1 MAKYSKNDKYTGP
14 WWHSQISSAED
25 RHKTFIQ
32 DAKESI
38 EVYRGKKDLDDTQR
52 RLNVWW
58 YVINTLLPAYYSST
72 PKAEVRL
79 RKRVGG
85 MPYQLG
91 AVMLERCTQ
100 FAMDE
105 FFDFDA
111 VGYNAALQFL
121 LTGRGILWARYE
133 ADFEESKTEIALM
146 PGADGKLVDANG
158 KPFDDEEED
167 VELITTPDG
176 LTIARINL
184 EIKDDER
191 AILESLN
198 YNDYL
203 KGDGRTEAEIE
214 WKGRRAFMSK
224 EEVREK
230 FGKEVAD
237 DLSYDS
243 YPDALKSLLRQ
254 DHNKYEGKA
263 ELWEIWCRE
272 TEKVYWLQQ
281 KGEKSILES
290 GEPPIEYEDFW
301 PCSEINQSV
310 DPNNSIPVSDYIHVK
325 DQILE
330 IERLTTRIA
339 STTQA
344 VRTTALYDATMGQQ
358 VEQLLQGDLKYIPV
372 HNWPSYKGRGGQGN
386 GIEYLDIGPYVQ
398 AIEVLQNARNA
409 ALEKLYETLKVSDL
423 LRGTSAEYKTATANR
438 LENQWSSLGLIVRQN
453 QFAKF
458 ISEGVNKVG
467 TIIAS
472 KFSPEFIFEIADAD
486 SLVMPL
492 MPQDVDPIQAQQQAT
507 ALKTEIAD
515 VLRDDDKRVYRIE
528 IATDSMV
535 ALDQAQEKADGL
547 ELLET
552 TGQFF
557 EQMKSMVEAYPT
569 MSIFALELMQNM
581 VRRFK
586 GGKDLDALFQK
597 ALMDTKQLAQKKA
610 EEAAKGPPPDPYMEQ
625 VQVSRESAQ
634 MRFQIDQ
641 AKLQLESQQMQQ
653 AMMQTQVETQA
664 KMTASQIDVEI
675 AYRKA
680 QLDEFIQQQKAMIDQ
695 QMLQLKSRELEIEL
709 MRVQAEAGVKAD
721 STMAKREADRVAQ
734 LIDLQRLELEN
745 MAIRMKESEKL
756 LEERR
761 LNQEQELEKIR
772 LGMQQ
777 QIAMVQG
784 AKSEPAAAA
793 PPINITIDGKKSGK
807 RTITKVVG
815 PDGSTQYQEEYL
827 GE

>member
-1 MAKYSKNDKYTGP
+1 MAKYNKKDKYTAP
-14 WWHSQISSAED
+14 WWHSQISTAED
-25 RHKTFIQ
+25 RHQTFLK

-91 AVMLERCTQ
+91 SVVLERCTQ

-105 FFDFDA
+105 FFDFDD

-121 LTGRGILWARYE
+121 LTGRGVLWARYE
-133 ADFEESKTEIALM
+133 AEFEEKETEIALLR
-146 PGADGKLVDANG
+146 GVDGGLVDANG
-158 KPFDDEEED
+158 KPFEEED
-167 VELITTPDG
+167 DAEIITTPEG
-176 LTIARINL
+176 LIVARMSL

-191 AILESLN
+191 AILESVN

-203 KGDGRTEAEIE
+203 KSDGRTESEVE
-214 WKGRRAFMSK
+214 WKARRAFMSK
-224 EEVREK
+224 EEVIEK

-237 DLSYDS
+237 DLSFDS
-243 YPDALKSLLRQ
+243 YPEALKNLVRQ
-254 DHNKYEGKA
+254 DSSKYEGKA
-263 ELWEIWCRE
+263 ELWEIWCKA

-290 GEPPIEYEDFW
+290 GEPPIEYEGFW

-310 DPNNSIPVSDYIHVK
+310 DPNNTIPVSDYIHVK

-330 IERLTTRIA
+330 VERLTTRIA

-344 VRTTALYDATMGQQ
+344 VRTTALYDATMGPQ

-458 ISEGVNKVG
+458 VSEGINKIG

-472 KFSPEFIFEIADAD
+472 KFSPEYMFEIADAD
-486 SLVMPL
+486 SLLMPL
-492 MPQDVDPIQAQQQAT
+492 VSAEMDPMQAQMQLQGM
-507 ALKTEIAD
+507 KDQIAE
-515 VLRDDDKRVYRIE
+515 VLQDDDKRVYRIE
-528 IATDSMV
+528 IASDSMV

-557 EQMKSMVEAYPT
+557 EQMKAMVEAYPT

-586 GGKDLDALFQK
+586 GGKDLDALFTK
-597 ALMDTKQLAQKKA
+597 ALMDTKQLADKKA

-653 AMMQTQVETQA
+653 AMAQTQVETQA
-664 KMTASQIDVEI
+664 KMAASQIDVEI

-680 QLDEFIQQQKAMIDQ
+680 QLDEFIQQQKAMIEQ
-695 QMLQLKSRELEIEL
+695 QMLQLKSREIEIEL
-709 MRVQAEAGVKAD
+709 MRVQAEASVKAD

-745 MAIRMKESEKL
+745 MAVRMKESEKL

-772 LGMQQ
+772 IGMQQ
-777 QIAMVQG
+777 QVAMVQN
-784 AKSEPAAAA
+784 AKTETPAPA
-793 PPINITIDGKKSGK
+793 PINITIDGKKSGK

-815 PDGSTQYQEEYL
+815 PDGATQYQEEYL

>member
-1 MAKYSKNDKYTGP
+1 MANAGKNKYTGS
-14 WWHSQISSAED
+14 WWHSQISCAED
-25 RHKTFIQ
+25 KHDQFFK

-38 EVYRGKKDLDDTQR
+38 EVYRGKKDLDDTKR

-85 MPYQLG
+85 MQYQMG
-91 AVMLERCTQ
+91 AVILERCTQ

-105 FFDFDA
+105 FFDFDS
-111 VGYNAALQFL
+111 VGYDAALQFL
-121 LTGRGILWARYE
+121 LTGRGVLWARYE
-133 ADFEESKTEIALM
+133 AEFETEDTEIALLRD
-146 PGADGKLVDANG
+146 PNGGLVDANG
-158 KPFDDEEED
+158 KPFEQEDETEI
-167 VELITTPDG
+167 ITTPEG
-176 LTIARINL
+176 LTVARMKL

-191 AILESLN
+191 AILESIN

-203 KGDGRTEAEIE
+203 KSDGRTEAEIS

-224 EEVREK
+224 EEVSAK
-230 FGKEVAD
+230 FGKDVAKS
-237 DLSYDS
+237 LSYDS
-243 YPDALKSLLRQ
+243 YPEALKSLVRQ
-254 DHNKYEGKA
+254 DSSKYEGKA
-263 ELWEIWCRE
+263 ELWEIWCKE

-290 GEPPIEYEDFW
+290 SEPPIEYENFW

-310 DPNNSIPVSDYIHVK
+310 DPNNVIPVSDYVHVK

-344 VRTTALYDATMGQQ
+344 IRTTALYDATMGQQ
-358 VEQLLQGDLKYIPV
+358 VEQLMQGDLKYIPV

-398 AIEVLQNARNA
+398 ALEVLQNARNL

-458 ISEGVNKVG
+458 ISDAVNKVG

-472 KFSPEFIFEIADAD
+472 KFSPEFIFEIADAN
-486 SLVMPL
+486 SVLMPL
-492 MPQDVDPIQAQQQAT
+492 LADGDPMQQQQQLEGMKAQ
-507 ALKTEIAD
+507 IAD
-515 VLRDDDKRVYRIE
+515 ILQDDDKRVYRIE

-547 ELLET
+547 ELLQT

-557 EQMKSMVEAYPT
+557 EQMKSMVEQFPT
-569 MSIFALELMQNM
+569 LSNFALELMQNM

-586 GGKDLDALFQK
+586 GGKELDGVFAK
-597 ALMDTKQLAQKKA
+597 ALSDTRQLAEKKA

-653 AMMQTQVETQA
+653 QMMQTQVETQA
-664 KMTASQIDVEI
+664 KVSASQIDVEI

-695 QMLQLKSRELEIEL
+695 QMLQLKSREIEIEL
-709 MRVQAEAGVKAD
+709 MRVQAEASVKAD

-745 MAIRMKESEKL
+745 MAVRMKESEKL

-761 LNQEQELEKIR
+761 LSQEQELEKIR
-772 LGMQQ
+772 LSMQH
-777 QIAMVQG
+777 QIAMVQSPK
-784 AKSEPAAAA
+784 AETPAHA
-793 PPINITIDGKKSGK
+793 PINITIDGKKNGK

-827 GE
+827 GD